1 MSIQD
6 GQGKGTL
13 DVAHYFDD
21 EGIPAKIPYGGTSS
35 RNPLAFKYYD
45 ENQIVRGKSMREWL
59 RFSVCYWHTMRGVGL
74 DPFGGGTISRPWE
87 DGTDGLENAK
97 RRLRV
102 AFEFM
107 KRLGVPF
114 WTFHDR

>member
-1 MSIQD
+1 MPGQD
-6 GQGKGTL
+6 GTGTL
-13 DVAHYFDD
+13 AVAHYFDK
-21 EGIPAKIPYGGTSS
+21 EGLPAKIPFEGAASK
-35 RNPLAFKYYD
+35 NPLAFKYYD
-45 ENQIVRGKSMREWL
+45 ENQMVQGKSMRDWL
-59 RFSVCYWHTMRGVGL
+59 RFSVCYWHTMRGVGA

-87 DGTDGLENAK
+87 DGTDSLDNAL